1 MLNRLSRRGFI
12 SRAGFGLA
20 GLSLGVGLGRAAAK
34 GDPEPTMVPFDPA
47 NFIDPTLSTSLY
59 HPTRP
64 GMQWLRAGTTEI
76 GARKIPHSILT
87 TMTDVMRTINGVP
100 AVAMLDQSTDAG
112 EISQVGF
119 DYLAI
124 DKTGNLWI
132 MGGYTEDF
140 EGGAFI
146 DVENAWLGTSYGG
159 VPGIL
164 VPAVVTMDTPR
175 WLIGTPGA
183 DEQPSVAEPVEIG
196 ITTKVPFGEYSDVR
210 AIREGAIHAIDN
222 EIKYYAPGVGVILNV
237 PKNDSLHQDYFE
249 LVNLLDLTPEGL
261 AEQSQVVLDLEEHA
275 RQLGK
280 EAYVDAPKAARRS

>member
-1 MLNRLSRRGFI
+1 MLHHLSRRGFI
-12 SRAGFGLA
+12 TKAGVGLA
-20 GLSLGVGLGRAAAK
+20 GLSLGAGLRRAAAQ
-34 GDPEPTMVPFDPA
+34 GDVEPTTVAFDPA
-47 NFIDPTLSTSLY
+47 NFIDPTLSTNLY

-119 DYLAI
+119 DYLAL
-124 DKTGNLWI
+124 DKAGNLWM
-132 MGGYTEDF
+132 MGGYTEDY

-159 VPGIL
+159 IPGIL

-183 DEQPSVAEPVEIG
+183 DEEPSVAEPVEIG
-196 ITTKVPFGEYSDVR
+196 ITTKVPFGEFHDVH

-237 PKNDSLHQDYFE
+237 PKDDSLHQDYFE
-249 LVNLLDLTPEGL
+249 LVNLLDLTAEGL

-275 RQLGK
+275 RQLGEK
-280 EAYVDAPKAARRS
+280 AYVVAPKAARQS